1 MTSISRAWDILRLI
15 RHGGPAL
22 CNVAVTN
29 ACNAACDFCNF
40 ARGKVGTH
48 TRLADM
54 ISMVVA
60 KGMGPALI
68 TNGWL
73 LPAQLDRLAA
83 TGLKTVYVSIDA
95 AAMSVHEAN
104 RGLKGLEKRIRLA
117 TAHVHELKMTP
128 LAQITM
134 SKLITD

>member
-1 MTSISRAWDILRLI
+1 MDRCGSVRSSARYPVPTRYPLYQLLRGEPL
-15 RHGGPAL
+15 L
-22 CNVAVTN
+22 
-29 ACNAACDFCNF
+29 
-40 ARGKVGTH
+40 H

-60 KGMGPALI
+60 KGMEPALI

-117 TAHVHELKMTP
+117 TAYVHELKMTP
-128 LAQITM
+128 LA
-134 SKLITD
+134 